1 MTTAEAPPPP
11 PSTFTVPWPCLY
23 SEPIPTV
30 KPNSKKDLTPQTHQ
44 KTFAQALS
52 NVYDIPLSQL
62 PQPCMKGDH
71 FAIAIPDDEYEAG
84 MEESKFSLHGR
95 IIWPKGSSPVTID
108 NLRSKLSVLW
118 KSIGRWGVTSIGK
131 GFYDFTFSS
140 LEDLRRVRSMGSWA
154 LNPGV
159 LKLFAWTPD
168 FNPSMQQQKTA
179 QVWLR
184 IYGLS
189 QEYWRKKILFAIAS
203 SVGTPI
209 CTDSITNKPKIERSF
224 GHFVRVLVD
233 LDLSQE
239 LRYRVLVERKGFA
252 FFVDFEYE
260 NLPDFCTYCH
270 CTGHYVDICKRLK
283 DNKGKQP
290 VIIESKPRQV
300 FVPKEKIPEVVNEV
314 SSSSNRSPADVE
326 LEKEINDAID
336 AHQAAFVDNQQEAQD
351 NNDVFKDADEVNSNE
366 AETDGSFVEA
376 TQQLV
381 DVSPSSP
388 ASINH
393 DDLVQ
398 KDMEFLHRSWANL
411 ADEEVNNADQEIIVV
426 QVNMPLINQV
436 IPFTSASNM
445 VPQLVD
451 KDGFQKV
458 LSKSAKKSQKAAAV
472 KSNYPIRSRVGASK
486 SLK

>member
-1 MTTAEAPPPP
+1 
-11 PSTFTVPWPCLY
+11 
-23 SEPIPTV
+23 
-30 KPNSKKDLTPQTHQ
+30 
-44 KTFAQALS
+44 
-52 NVYDIPLSQL
+52 
-62 PQPCMKGDH
+62 
-71 FAIAIPDDEYEAG
+71 

-95 IIWPKGSSPVTID
+95 IIWLKGSSLITID

-118 KSIGRWGVTSIGK
+118 KSIGRWVVTSIGK
-131 GFYDFTFSS
+131 SFYDFTFSS
-140 LEDLRRVRSMGSWA
+140 LEDLRRVRSMGSWD

-159 LKLFAWTPD
+159 SKLFAWASD

-184 IYGLS
+184 IFGLS

-233 LDLSQE
+233 LDLSRD

-283 DNKGKQP
+283 ENKGKQP
-290 VIIESKPRQV
+290 VIIDSKPQQI
-300 FVPKEKIPEVVNEV
+300 FVPKEKIPEVVHEV
-314 SSSSNRSPADVE
+314 FSSSNRSPADVE
-326 LEKEINDAID
+326 LEIEINEAID
-336 AHQAAFVDNQQEAQD
+336 AHQAAFVDNQHKAQD
-351 NNDVFKDADEVNSNE
+351 NNEVFKDDDEVNSSD

-381 DVSPSSP
+381 DVS
-388 ASINH
+388 
-393 DDLVQ
+393 
-398 KDMEFLHRSWANL
+398 
-411 ADEEVNNADQEIIVV
+411 
-426 QVNMPLINQV
+426 
-436 IPFTSASNM
+436 
-445 VPQLVD
+445 
-451 KDGFQKV
+451 
-458 LSKSAKKSQKAAAV
+458 SK
-472 KSNYPIRSRVGASK
+472 PCFH
-486 SLK
+486 